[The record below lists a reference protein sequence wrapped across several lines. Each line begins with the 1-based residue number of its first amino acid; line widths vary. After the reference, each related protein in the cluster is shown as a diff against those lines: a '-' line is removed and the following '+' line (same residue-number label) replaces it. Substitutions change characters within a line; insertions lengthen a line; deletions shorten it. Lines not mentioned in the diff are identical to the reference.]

1 MPDNET
7 FVDYYELLRVSPG
20 AEVESIQ
27 RVHRALSAR
36 YHPDNKET
44 GDLERF
50 LRVNE
55 AYEILSNPD
64 KRKEFDAHY
73 KTRKENPLP
82 IFLTKEFTEG
92 VDGEVNRRIGLLCLL
107 YTQRRANQVAPALSV
122 LEIEQMMSI
131 PREHLVFTVWYLKS
145 KRFIQQDDRSSL
157 LITAEGI
164 DFLEA
169 NLPEHKTMY
178 KMLEA
183 ADSGSSRSN
192 GVAKIEGASVQTK
205 PGSSNVM

>member
-1 MPDNET
+1 MSEDNA
-7 FVDYYELLRVSPG
+7 FVDFYELLRVSPG
-20 AEVESIQ
+20 AEIESIQ
-27 RVHRALSAR
+27 RVHRALAAR

-55 AYEILSNPD
+55 AYKILSDPD
-64 KRKEFDAHY
+64 KRREFDTQY
-73 KTRKENPLP
+73 KAKKENPMP

-107 YTQRRANQVAPALSV
+107 YTQRRVNQVNPALSV
-122 LEIEQMMSI
+122 LEIEQMMFI
-131 PREHLVFTVWYLKS
+131 PREHLLFTIWYLKS

-157 LITAEGI
+157 MITAEGI

-183 ADSGSSRSN
+183 ADMGSSRN
-192 GVAKIEGASVQTK
+192 SVVK
-205 PGSSNVM
+205 SEVG